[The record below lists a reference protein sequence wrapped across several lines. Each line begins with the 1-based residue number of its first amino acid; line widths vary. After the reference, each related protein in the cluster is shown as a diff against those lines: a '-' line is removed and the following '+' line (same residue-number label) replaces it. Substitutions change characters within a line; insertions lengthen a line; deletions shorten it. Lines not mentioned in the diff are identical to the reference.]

1 MKKILITKNLLFFA
15 CACIFLLNF
24 IIIQFL
30 HIDTKIDTYIL
41 FLIIALIFIFICFFI
56 VVVYLQQRS
65 KKMLAQLAYY
75 DELTNLPNKSYFKKQ
90 IARIL
95 ENSTNNY
102 AYVILDLDKF
112 KIINDKWGFAHG
124 DNLLRFIANIFR
136 KELAAEEL
144 ACRATADIFH
154 LLVKFES
161 KEQLI
166 KRLAILSQKIR
177 SYKFSENVLY
187 NLNVYAGIYILENPA
202 ISLDIA
208 GDNALLAREKAKSI
222 KNKFYFVYNE
232 AIRAQIVYNQELENI
247 MQESLINSEFIVYL
261 QPKYDLQNKKIVGAE
276 ALIRW
281 QHPHKGLI
289 APDKF
294 IPLFE
299 KNGFIIQLD
308 NYVLNKVCSWLS
320 SRRIAN
326 QPILPISVNQSRLHL
341 YHADYLSSLISTLQK
356 YNIKPSLIELELT
369 ETVFFENAT
378 KMKTLF
384 YQLHEQGFKISLDD
398 FGTGYS
404 SLNMLGVVLIDVLKL
419 DRTFFNENFNTK
431 NGRQIIETIIDLAQK
446 INLLVVAEGV
456 ETLEQV
462 EFLQKIN
469 CDMIQGYYFSK
480 PLTIEDFEKLYDKQE
495 VKKNIL

>member
-112 KIINDKWGFAHG
+112 KIINDKWGFANG

-166 KRLAILSQKIR
+166 QRLAILSQKIR

-187 NLNVYAGIYILENPA
+187 YLNVYAGIYILENPA

-208 GDNALLAREKAKSI
+208 GDNAL
-222 KNKFYFVYNE
+222 
-232 AIRAQIVYNQELENI
+232 
-247 MQESLINSEFIVYL
+247 
-261 QPKYDLQNKKIVGAE
+261 
-276 ALIRW
+276 
-281 QHPHKGLI
+281 
-289 APDKF
+289 
-294 IPLFE
+294 
-299 KNGFIIQLD
+299 
-308 NYVLNKVCSWLS
+308 
-320 SRRIAN
+320 
-326 QPILPISVNQSRLHL
+326 
-341 YHADYLSSLISTLQK
+341 
-356 YNIKPSLIELELT
+356 
-369 ETVFFENAT
+369 
-378 KMKTLF
+378 
-384 YQLHEQGFKISLDD
+384 
-398 FGTGYS
+398 
-404 SLNMLGVVLIDVLKL
+404 
-419 DRTFFNENFNTK
+419 
-431 NGRQIIETIIDLAQK
+431 
-446 INLLVVAEGV
+446 
-456 ETLEQV
+456 
-462 EFLQKIN
+462 
-469 CDMIQGYYFSK
+469 
-480 PLTIEDFEKLYDKQE
+480 
-495 VKKNIL
+495 